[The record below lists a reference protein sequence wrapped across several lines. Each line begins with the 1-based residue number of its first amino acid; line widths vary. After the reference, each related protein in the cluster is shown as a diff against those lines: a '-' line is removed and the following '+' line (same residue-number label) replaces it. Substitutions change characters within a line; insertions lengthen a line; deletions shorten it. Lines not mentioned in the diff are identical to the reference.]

1 MRFPK
6 KPPDYWPIAS
16 ALLKEGRIEAL
27 TATSPTLPDG
37 RYLHWDELRHREPPA
52 GLSKDEW
59 WACLRFGR
67 RQNRTPVEVMKSI
80 YSLDFSYLQLPQ
92 VQSALHDF
100 DRKNVAR
107 ELLIAL
113 GNEEAV
119 TEYRVRQLIEEAI
132 SSSVLEGARP
142 TTREQARQLVRERRP
157 PSTRDEQMILNNWS
171 AMKRIL
177 ELRDEQ
183 RPLVVGDVLELH
195 RILGEDALDVPHAAG
210 QLRGAE
216 HSVVVEDLEGNVWH
230 TPPPAKGLEK
240 RQNARYGA
248 RADYQ
253 AYVKSTP
260 ILFPFLPIHSFGKN

>member
-1 MRFPK
+1 
-6 KPPDYWPIAS
+6 
-16 ALLKEGRIEAL
+16 
-27 TATSPTLPDG
+27 
-37 RYLHWDELRHREPPA
+37 
-52 GLSKDEW
+52 
-59 WACLRFGR
+59 
-67 RQNRTPVEVMKSI
+67 MKSI

-92 VQSALHDF
+92 VQSALHEF

-157 PSTRDEQMILNNWS
+157 PSTGDEQMILNNWS

-183 RPLVVGDVLELH
+183 RPLVVGDVLEHPAGCGAVPLTREHLAPSLVH
-195 RILGEDALDVPHAAG
+195 RIDPAVLGEGAVGDIRDRITRPTRASRRRSAG
-210 QLRGAE
+210 QQTDRNRCDRAPGDQPADRGPSDE
-216 HSVVVEDLEGNVWH
+216 ITG
-230 TPPPAKGLEK
+230 T
-240 RQNARYGA
+240 GA
-248 RADYQ
+248 
-253 AYVKSTP
+253 
-260 ILFPFLPIHSFGKN
+260 